1 MKRFAI
7 TNGSLRVGDS
17 GSDLE
22 RLAARCAELGRDGVD
37 FLLIREKQLTER
49 ELYLATRRILK
60 ALEDSRMLVF
70 VAGRP
75 QVALAANADGV
86 HVGSDYAMVR
96 EAKRLFLESWV
107 SASCHSLADVEAA
120 KAAGADVGLFGPIFG
135 KTVDGVEVV
144 APAGLEALRAA
155 CVAAGKDLPLFA
167 LGGVTDENAAA
178 CLAAG
183 ASGVAGIRMFF
194 AAE

>member
-1 MKRFAI
+1 
-7 TNGSLRVGDS
+7 
-17 GSDLE
+17 
-22 RLAARCAELGRDGVD
+22 LGRDGVD

>member
-1 MKRFAI
+1 VKRFAI
-7 TNGSLRVGDS
+7 TQGLLQSGGD

-22 RLAARCAELGRDGVD
+22 RLAERCAELGRDGVD

-49 ELYLATRRILK
+49 ELYLATRRVVK
-60 ALEDSRMLVF
+60 AIGDARTRVF

-75 QVALAANADGV
+75 QVALAAAADGV

-96 EAKRLFLESWV
+96 EAKRVCIESWV
-107 SASCHSLADVEAA
+107 SVSCHSLADVKAVR
-120 KAAGADVGLFGPIFG
+120 AAGADVCLFGPVFG

-144 APAGLEALRAA
+144 PGVGLDVLREA
-155 CVAAGKDLPLFA
+155 CVVAGRDLPVFA
-167 LGGVTDENAAA
+167 LGGVSEENSAA
-178 CLAAG
+178 CVDAG

-194 AAE
+194 GR

>member
-1 MKRFAI
+1 VKRFAI
-7 TNGSLRVGDS
+7 TNGSLQSGGD

-22 RLAARCAELGRDGVD
+22 RLAERCAELGRNGVD

-60 ALEDSRMLVF
+60 AIEDFRTLVF

-75 QVALAANADGV
+75 QVALAAAADGV

-96 EAKRLFLESWV
+96 EAKRTFIESWV
-107 SASCHSLADVEAA
+107 SVSCHSLADVQAA
-120 KAAGADVGLFGPIFG
+120 RAAGADVCLFGPVFG

-144 APAGLEALRAA
+144 PGVGLEALQQA
-155 CVAAGKDLPLFA
+155 CLVAGKDLPVFA
-167 LGGVTDENAAA
+167 LGGVNEEEAAS
-178 CLAAG
+178 CVEAG

-194 AAE
+194 GR